1 MKHDLSRATFI
12 IPIKIESDDRLR
24 NVITSICFLLD
35 NFDTTV
41 MVKEVDEQSRFV
53 LEALPQ
59 ILEFCDTIDGLVHS
73 FEHTTAPTFHRQRV
87 LNDMIMEAKT
97 EIVVNYDCDI
107 LLPVESY
114 LSAYNSILDNEAD
127 VVYPYGDGEYQYR
140 VMADD
145 ELVSEFLSNDFD
157 FSILEKKSTKYD
169 AKYGFCQFFN
179 REVYIEGGL
188 ENENFVAYAPEDVE
202 RFYRFG
208 TLGYSVGR
216 LNSMVYHLEHERT
229 PNSWFTN
236 PHMAENNEEWNKVQ
250 KMDSETLRKYI
261 TSQDYYQRRI
271 DGQEQVSL

>member
-1 MKHDLSRATFI
+1 MKHDLSKATFI

-24 NVITSICFLLD
+24 NVITTVCFLLD

-41 MVKEVDEQSRFV
+41 MVKEVDDQSRFV
-53 LEALPQ
+53 QDALPQ
-59 ILEFCDTIDGLVHS
+59 IIAFCDNVDGLVHK
-73 FEHTTAPTFHRQRV
+73 FEYSEDLSFHRQKV
-87 LNDMIMEAKT
+87 LNEMVMESKT

-107 LLPVESY
+107 ILPISSY
-114 LSAYNSILDNEAD
+114 IGAYNSILEKKTD

-145 ELVSEFLSNDFD
+145 DLVSEFLSNDFD

-236 PHMAENNEEWNKVQ
+236 PHMAENNEEWDKVQ

>member
-1 MKHDLSRATFI
+1 M
-12 IPIKIESDDRLR
+12 
-24 NVITSICFLLD
+24 ITSICFLLD

-53 LEALPQ
+53 MEPLPQ

-107 LLPVESY
+107 ILPVESY

-157 FSILEKKSTKYD
+157 HSILRRSLPSMMLSMDSVSSLTVRFTSKVVWKMRT
-169 AKYGFCQFFN
+169 F
-179 REVYIEGGL
+179 VYAL
-188 ENENFVAYAPEDVE
+188 EDVE
-202 RFYRFG
+202 RFYRFT

-216 LNSMVYHLEHERT
+216 IELHGLSLRT
-229 PNSWFTN
+229 
-236 PHMAENNEEWNKVQ
+236 
-250 KMDSETLRKYI
+250 
-261 TSQDYYQRRI
+261 
-271 DGQEQVSL
+271 